1 MSKFVFDNSPG
12 IKILTEEQVKKIHEE
27 AHKYALEK
35 LAELRAQG
43 HIGNIG
49 EKIHN

>member
-35 LAELRAQG
+35 NPMTMMAV
-43 HIGNIG
+43 I
-49 EKIHN
+49 